1 MKTNFIDKT
10 TKSTIVVRSRSRSC
24 GGGDICGTTP
34 AFRSDVNI
42 ATDVAIRNSILFNIV
57 KKQRTKAK
65 SERSKCCGL
74 AISIRKKNY
83 AVIDVELGA
92 RGEMFVQS

>member
-1 MKTNFIDKT
+1 M
-10 TKSTIVVRSRSRSC
+10 VVRSRSRSC

-42 ATDVAIRNSILFNIV
+42 ATDVAILNSKYR
-57 KKQRTKAK
+57 KKQRTNAK

-74 AISIRKKNY
+74 AIYIRRKID
-83 AVIDVELGA
+83 AVIAVHFGSALGDVRPIAKTHLHTK
-92 RGEMFVQS
+92 